1 MLGPGL
7 AKEGKPCSASSKACL
22 SAQGVILAF
31 TTMDQPSENPPVSAL
46 HISLKL
52 ATRLLEAAITL
63 VFGCYLLLGAGL
75 LTLRYAVLPNA
86 QAFVPWMEQA
96 STRAL
101 GLRVHI
107 GAVQSQWTGLL
118 PTLSLHDLVIDN
130 PHGQPALRFASVEAL
145 PSWKSLPRLQLSF
158 EQLAISGPQLT
169 IVRTDAAHLDVG
181 GIRFDLNAPG
191 SGAAQRFADW
201 LFEQDQ
207 ILIQHGQITWVDAVR
222 GKSPLVLRDVN
233 LDLRNTRLQHRAA
246 LQATPPPELGTPVD
260 VRADFHQPLFL
271 RHTADFSRW
280 HGQLWANWPRVDLGQ
295 LARYTPLPAQVAGGR
310 GSLQA
315 WVDVGTQYTLGQATA
330 LVALHNVQARLAPS
344 LPPLAFTDLSGR
356 MSGKPLPGGFE
367 ISASA
372 LQFYTPQGAGLPALD
387 ATLSWQSP
395 PGKGAS
401 GSLRTGPLDL
411 RALDAVAAQLPLPT
425 TWHERLSQL
434 QPQGRIDS
442 LMATWQD
449 PVGTAPA
456 ALPARYKLQIAFTG
470 LGWNSPA
477 AAITNAPRRGA
488 STPSGAGS
496 AAAAAGEAPQGDGA
510 HLPRDLPGVQN
521 LSGRIQADQTGGQA
535 QLTMRRGA
543 IALPTIFEAERLP
556 VENLATTL
564 SWSRMP
570 DGQWSVQAAKLQLS
584 TPDASGSASLHYQ
597 TLARGPG
604 LLNLTAHLDRAEAR
618 AVPKY
623 LPLGIPEGTRD
634 YLRTAIAGGN
644 SNDVR
649 FIVQGPLAAFPF
661 NKPGSGVFSVKARIV
676 DGVFNVAP
684 VRILA
689 KQEPAQPQGVHAN
702 ATWPAFTDITGLLE
716 CTGQGLQI
724 SGASAHVFGANLR
737 NVQISLPNFSKPIL
751 TARGQVQAQAT
762 DALRYVRESPLDAKL
777 GHALTQAQASGPLQV
792 NLALVLPIRDLK
804 HSTVQGQVNLLGN
817 QLNYMPTLPPFD
829 GVHGTV
835 DFSDTGFSLRATAQN
850 FLGGP
855 LQLAG
860 GQRAGKPL
868 QLDASG
874 TISAR
879 ALMAAPRLAPW
890 RELLRHLQ
898 GSTQFTAR
906 IGATSTAEGT
916 QPQVQLQSSLVG
928 MVINLPPPLG
938 KAAAATDTLRLDQ
951 SVSAPTTGPP
961 KSVWRIDLGGD
972 LRAQFVRHITPQGA
986 TLQSGGIALG
996 VQAELPKP
1004 TQGVQA
1010 NVRLPLLD
1018 LDAWQRALSVS
1029 TGAQTVPPGQASPA
1043 DLSDYLPQVLSLR
1056 VGQLTVSDRLF
1067 DDVVLGATRAG
1078 SLWQA
1083 NLDSKQIAGYVAWQM
1098 GKGEAPGSITARLSH
1113 LSLPKSADPDVER
1126 LLERQPRSMP
1136 ALNVVADDV
1145 DLHGHRF
1152 SRLDVRAT
1160 NRDVGGVKE
1169 WRLNSF
1175 SLAAPEAT
1183 VTGSG
1188 DWVATG
1194 PQVPASGAQASG
1206 AAAPQRMAIGFR
1218 LVIQDAGELLA
1229 RLGKPG
1235 LLKGGRGSMQGTVS
1249 WIGSPLSID
1258 YPTLSGQLSVDLGKG
1273 QFLKAD
1279 PGIAKLLG
1287 VLSLQSLPRR
1297 LLFNFSDLFESGFV
1311 FDKVGADVQLR
1322 DGVART
1328 NNFKMS
1334 GVAATV
1340 FIDGSADLARET
1352 QDLYV
1357 VVVPEI
1363 NAGSASLAY
1372 ALVNPAVGLGTFIA
1386 QLIARKPLMKAFT
1399 YGYHVTGTWTKPDVR
1414 TASDDRT
1421 TGSVAPPPP
1430 ESKAEKPLQTP
1441 APSIAP

>member
-1 MLGPGL
+1 
-7 AKEGKPCSASSKACL
+7 
-22 SAQGVILAF
+22 
-31 TTMDQPSENPPVSAL
+31 MDQPSENPPVSAL

-118 PTLSLHDLVIDN
+118 PTLSLRDLVIDN
-130 PHGQPALRFASVEAL
+130 PQGQPALRFASVEAL

-181 GIRFDLNAPG
+181 GIRFNLNAPG

-207 ILIQHGQITWVDAVR
+207 ILIQHGQITWVDAAR
-222 GKSPLVLRDVN
+222 GEAPLILRDVN
-233 LDLRNTRLQHRAA
+233 LDLRNTQLQHRAA
-246 LQATPPPELGTPVD
+246 LQATPPLDLGTPVD

-280 HGQLWANWPRVDLGQ
+280 HGQLWASWPRVDLGQ
-295 LARYTPLPAQVAGGR
+295 LARYTPLPAQVLGGR

-315 WVDVGTQYTLGQATA
+315 WVDVGTQYTLSQATA
-330 LVALHNVQARLAPS
+330 LVALHNAQARLAPS

-356 MSGKPLPGGFE
+356 MTGKPLPGGFQ

-372 LQFYTPQGAGLPALD
+372 LQFNTPQGAGLPALD
-387 ATLSWQSP
+387 ATLSWQNP

-411 RALDAVAAQLPLPT
+411 QALDAVAAQLPLPA

-449 PVGTAPA
+449 PAGRAPTT
-456 ALPARYKLQIAFTG
+456 LPAQYKLQIAFTG

-496 AAAAAGEAPQGDGA
+496 AAAAATEALAGDGA

-521 LSGRIQADQTGGQA
+521 LSGRIQADQSGGQA

-556 VENLATTL
+556 VDSLATTL
-564 SWSRMP
+564 SWSHTP

-584 TPDASGSASLHYQ
+584 TPDASGTASLHYQ

-604 LLNLTAHLDRAEAR
+604 LLNLTARLDRAEAR

-634 YLRTAIAGGN
+634 YLRTAIAGGS

-649 FIVQGPLAAFPF
+649 FVVQGPLADFPF
-661 NKPGSGVFSVKARIV
+661 KKPGSGVFSVTARIV
-676 DGVFNVAP
+676 DGAFNAAP
-684 VRILA
+684 VRILT
-689 KQEPAQPQGVHAN
+689 KQEPAPPQDVHAN
-702 ATWPAFTDITGLLE
+702 ATWPAFTDIAGLLE

-724 SGASAHVFGANLR
+724 RGASAHVFGASLR
-737 NVQISLPNFSKPIL
+737 NVQISLPDFSKPVL
-751 TARGQVQAQAT
+751 SARGQVQAQAS
-762 DALRYVRESPLDAKL
+762 DALRYLRESPLDAKL

-792 NLALVLPIRDLK
+792 NLALVLPILDLK
-804 HSTVQGQVNLLGN
+804 GSTVQGQVNLLGN
-817 QLNYMPTLPPFD
+817 QLDYLPILPPFD
-829 GVHGTV
+829 GVRGTV

-855 LQLAG
+855 LQVAG
-860 GQRAGKPL
+860 GQRTGKPL

-874 TISAR
+874 TVSAR
-879 ALMAAPRLAPW
+879 ALKAAPRLAPW
-890 RELLRHLQ
+890 RGLLRHLQ

-906 IGATSTAEGT
+906 IGTTPAAEGT

-928 MVINLPPPLG
+928 MAIDLPPPLG
-938 KAAAATDTLRLDQ
+938 KAATATDTLRFDQ
-951 SVSAPTTGPP
+951 SVSTPAAGPP
-961 KSVWRIDLGGD
+961 QSVWRIDLGGD
-972 LRAQFVRHITPQGA
+972 LRAQFVRHITPQGS

-996 VQAELPKP
+996 VQAEVPNP

-1018 LDAWQRALSVS
+1018 LDAWQRALSVP
-1029 TGAQTVPPGQASPA
+1029 TGAQAVQPGQAPPA
-1043 DLSDYLPQVLSLR
+1043 DMSGYLPQAISLR

-1083 NLDSKQIAGYVAWQM
+1083 NLDSKQVAGYVAWQM
-1098 GKGEAPGSITARLSH
+1098 GQGEAPGSITARLSH

-1126 LLERQPRSMP
+1126 LLEHQPRSMP

-1145 DLHGHRF
+1145 DLHGHHF

-1160 NRDVGGVKE
+1160 NRDVGGMKE

-1188 DWVATG
+1188 DWSATAPGALATG
-1194 PQVPASGAQASG
+1194 G
-1206 AAAPQRMAIGFR
+1206 AAPRRMAIGFR

-1235 LLKGGRGSMQGTVS
+1235 LLKGGKGSMQGTVS

-1414 TASDDRT
+1414 AAGDDRT
-1421 TGSVAPPPP
+1421 TGS
-1430 ESKAEKPLQTP
+1430 ESPSATASRAEQARQTP
-1441 APSIAP
+1441 APSLAP